1 MSQHTIESTGSGSGS
16 ASVQEEWEQRYS
28 HTLMNTFGKPRRV
41 LVRGK
46 GAVVWDADGKQYT
59 DLLAGLAVHAL
70 GHANPVVT
78 RAVTEQMGTLGHI
91 SNLFASPTQIALG
104 EKLQA
109 LATRLAPEQTP
120 ARVFFANSGTEAN
133 EAAFKLTRLTGRGKI
148 VAMEGSF
155 HGRTMGA
162 LAITSNEHYRVPF
175 EPLPGDI
182 VWVPYGDVAALER
195 AVDESVAA
203 VVTEPIQGENGVVEP
218 PDEFLPAARRIT
230 AEHGALLWIDE
241 VQTGIGRCGEWFAH
255 QRLGVV
261 PDIMTVAKG
270 LANGYPIGACIA
282 LDKAAGLFGPG
293 QHGTTFGGNPVA
305 CAAGLAV
312 LGYMED
318 NKLLDHVKQM
328 GEHLAQAVTALD
340 DPRIVTVRGKGLLRG
355 IVLRDPIAV
364 RVADVALEAG
374 WIINAPRPSVLRI
387 APPLIITAAQLDA
400 FVAVLPGLLDVA
412 QAQA

>member
-218 PDEFLPAARRIT
+218 PDDFLPAARRIT

-400 FVAVLPGLLDVA
+400 FVAVLPGLLDAA

>member
-70 GHANPVVT
+70 GHANPVVI

-203 VVTEPIQGENGVVEP
+203 VVTEPIQGENGVIEP
-218 PDEFLPAARRIT
+218 SDEFLPEVRRIT
-230 AEHGALLWIDE
+230 AEHGALMWVDE
-241 VQTGIGRCGEWFAH
+241 VQTGMGRCGEWFAH
-255 QRLGVV
+255 QRLGVT
-261 PDIMTVAKG
+261 PDLITVAKG
-270 LANGYPIGACIA
+270 LGNGFPMGACIA
-282 LDKAAGLFGPG
+282 LGRAAELFGPG

-312 LGYMED
+312 IEFLRSHD
-318 NKLLDHVKQM
+318 LLTRVTQA
-328 GEHLAQAVTALD
+328 GEHLVSAISALD
-340 DPRIVTVRGKGLLRG
+340 DPRIAAVRGRGLLRG
-355 IVLRDPIAV
+355 IVLNKPIGPATV
-364 RVADVALEAG
+364 EAALTAG
-374 WIINAPRPSVLRI
+374 WIINSPRPSVLRL
-387 APPLIITAAQLDA
+387 APPLIVTDEQIDE
-400 FVAVLPGLLDVA
+400 FVAVLPQLLDTA
-412 QAQA
+412 EQQQ

>member
-70 GHANPVVT
+70 GHANPVVI

-218 PDEFLPAARRIT
+218 PDDFLPAARRIT

-400 FVAVLPGLLDVA
+400 FVAVLPGLLDAA

>member
-400 FVAVLPGLLDVA
+400 FVAVLPGLLDAA